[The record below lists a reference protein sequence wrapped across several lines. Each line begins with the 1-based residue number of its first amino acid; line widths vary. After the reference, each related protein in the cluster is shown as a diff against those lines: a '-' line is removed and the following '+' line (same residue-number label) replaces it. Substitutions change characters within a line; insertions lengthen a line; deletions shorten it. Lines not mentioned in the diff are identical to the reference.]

1 MTPVLDIIVVNW
13 NVGEY
18 LRACLRSVLAA
29 DRSELRLGRV
39 AVVDNGS
46 THDPADGIEAL
57 ALPIQMIRNADNRG
71 FAAACN
77 QGAAGSRA
85 DYLLFLN
92 PDIRLLPDSLVEP
105 IALLQKAE
113 NVRVG
118 IVGIQLLDEGGT
130 VQRSCSQF
138 PTVGRYL
145 GMMLGL
151 DRLAPRLFPSQFMV
165 EWDHGDTRPV
175 DQVMGAFFL
184 VRRSLFERLG
194 GFDER
199 FFVYYEEVDFS
210 FRACR
215 EGWRSIYLA
224 TARAYHTGGASSEQV
239 KAKRLFYNLRSRLLF
254 GYKYFGFLQAT
265 FLLLATLT
273 VEPLT
278 RVVWAIARRVP
289 REVKYTLLAYAMLL
303 CALPEIVRHGRS
315 KV

>member
-13 NVGEY
+13 NVGEH
-18 LRACLRSVLAA
+18 LRVCLRSVLAA

-39 AVVDNGS
+39 VVVDNGS
-46 THDPADGIEAL
+46 THDPADGFEAL
-57 ALPIQMIRNADNRG
+57 ALPIQVIRNADNRG

-77 QGAAGSRA
+77 QGAAGSSA

-92 PDIRLLPDSLVEP
+92 PDIRLLPDSLVKP
-105 IALLQKAE
+105 IALLQKPE

-118 IVGIQLLDEGGT
+118 IVGIQLLDECGT
-130 VQRSCSQF
+130 VQRSCAHF

-184 VRRSLFERLG
+184 VRRFLFERLG

-210 FRACR
+210 FRARR
-215 EGWRSIYLA
+215 EGWRSIYLT
-224 TARAYHTGGASSEQV
+224 TARAYHTGGASSGQV
-239 KAKRLFYNLRSRLLF
+239 KAQRLFYNLRSRLLF
-254 GYKYFGFLQAT
+254 GYKHFGSGQAT
-265 FLLLATLT
+265 LLLLATLT

-278 RVVWAIARRVP
+278 RVAWAVARRVP
-289 REVKYTLLAYAMLL
+289 REVKYTLLAYVMLL
-303 CALPEIVRHGRS
+303 CVLREIVRSGRS
-315 KV
+315 EV